1 MLLILS
7 KKPLFL
13 DILCAVIILALII
26 MKASVFNSLTEVKSR
41 KFDRAEYSFNFIP
54 PYSSPQ
60 SGLSWRSGFGTTC
73 FVKSEGVQ
81 TTHKRHWAVILC
93 FPKPVIGKVALSV
106 VGLMLL
112 SALQM
117 YRSII
122 FWLIFDFGHSIGNI
136 PKPFSVIR
144 NAIVNR
150 KFDFSQETFLYQ
162 LREIPVA

>member
-1 MLLILS
+1 M
-7 KKPLFL
+7 
-13 DILCAVIILALII
+13 
-26 MKASVFNSLTEVKSR
+26 
-41 KFDRAEYSFNFIP
+41 
-54 PYSSPQ
+54 
-60 SGLSWRSGFGTTC
+60 
-73 FVKSEGVQ
+73 
-81 TTHKRHWAVILC
+81 ILC

-122 FWLIFDFGHSIGNI
+122 FWLIFDFDHRIGNI

-144 NAIVNR
+144 NTIVNR